1 MKELDNSVFQIIDY
15 FYIIESQ
22 DLNYGFEQL
31 SPIRLRMVYDANS
44 VEISHIEISISAF
57 MRLDDIQLN
66 AMSKVIKT
74 YNGKRY
80 YLRLVDDCINTLKD
94 DLCFAATELETDK
107 SHMTTNEIMELTR
120 SQYDNEV
127 AFYKMI
133 MDIIDII
140 QRG

>member
-1 MKELDNSVFQIIDY
+1 
-15 FYIIESQ
+15 
-22 DLNYGFEQL
+22 
-31 SPIRLRMVYDANS
+31 
-44 VEISHIEISISAF
+44 
-57 MRLDDIQLN
+57 MRLDIQLN

-80 YLRLVDDCINTLKD
+80 YLRLVDDCINTLKA

-107 SHMTTNEIMELTR
+107 SHMTRNENMELTR

-127 AFYKMI
+127 AFDKMI

-140 QRG
+140 DIIQRGY